1 MPKKLIIQ
9 SDGARE
15 TLEEKI
21 LPQEGPAPHLLSSNL
36 ASPTPTVLE
45 AEVGGVLFLQPVQ

>member
-45 AEVGGVLFLQPVQ
+45 AEVGGVLFLPVQ